1 MSKYVSIAIDGP
13 AGAGKSTM
21 AKRVA
26 RDLGYVYVDT
36 GAIYR
41 TIGYHVALHGIG
53 PRDIDGVTR
62 LIDDVN
68 IEIAYGGDGSQ
79 RMILNGT
86 DVTDELRTPQ
96 MSDYA
101 SKISTM
107 KIVRDL
113 LLDLQRDM
121 ARKHN
126 VIMDGRD
133 IGTVVLPHADVKIF
147 LTASAEVRAQRRLD
161 ELLAKGEK
169 KITFQSILADIKERD
184 HRDMTRP
191 VAPLKQASDA
201 VALDTSDLTIEQ
213 SVAAIKE
220 IIEKRRGSC

>member
-1 MSKYVSIAIDGP
+1 MNKYISVAIDGP

-26 RDLGYVYVDT
+26 KDLGYVYVDT

-53 PRDIDGVTR
+53 PKDVDGVTR

-68 IEIAYGGDGSQ
+68 IEIAYGEDGTQ

-86 DVTDELRTPQ
+86 DVTGELRTPQ

-101 SKISTM
+101 SKISVM
-107 KIVRDL
+107 KVVRDF
-113 LLDLQRDM
+113 LLDVQRDM
-121 ARKHN
+121 AKKHH

-133 IGTVVLPHADVKIF
+133 IGTVVLPCADVKVF
-147 LTASAEVRAQRRLD
+147 LTASAEVRAQRRLE
-161 ELLAKGEK
+161 ELIARGEK
-169 KITFQSILADIKERD
+169 KITFQSILADIQERD

-191 VAPLKQASDA
+191 VAPLKQAEDA
-201 VALDTSDLTIEQ
+201 VLLDTSDLTIEE
-213 SVAAIKE
+213 SVSAIKE
-220 IIEKRRGSC
+220 IIEKRLRSC

>member
-1 MSKYVSIAIDGP
+1 MSKYISIALDGP

-26 RDLGYVYVDT
+26 RQLNYVYVDT

-41 TIGYHVALHGIG
+41 TIGYHIALYGIG
-53 PRDIDGVTR
+53 PKDIDGVTR

-68 IEIAYGGDGSQ
+68 IEIAYDEKGTQ
-79 RMILNGT
+79 RMILNGS

-107 KIVRDL
+107 KVVRDY
-113 LLDLQRDM
+113 LLDVQRDL

-133 IGTVVLPHADVKIF
+133 IGTVVLPRADVKIY
-147 LTASAEVRAQRRLD
+147 LTASAEVRAKRRLD
-161 ELLAKGEK
+161 ELVAKGEK
-169 KITFQSILADIKERD
+169 NLTFQKVLKDIEERD
-184 HRDMTRP
+184 YRDMNRP
-191 VAPLKQASDA
+191 VAPLKQAKDA
-201 VALDTSDLTIEQ
+201 VLLDTSDKTIDE
-213 SVAAIKE
+213 SVAAILE
-220 IIEKRRGSC
+220 IIEKRIGK

>member
-1 MSKYVSIAIDGP
+1 MNKYISVAIDGP

-26 RDLGYVYVDT
+26 KDLGYVYVDT

-53 PRDIDGVTR
+53 PKDVDGVTR

-68 IEIAYGGDGSQ
+68 IEIAYGEDGTQ

-86 DVTDELRTPQ
+86 DVTGELRTPQ

-101 SKISTM
+101 SKISVM
-107 KIVRDL
+107 KVVRDF
-113 LLDLQRDM
+113 LLDVQRDI
-121 ARKHN
+121 AKKHH

-133 IGTVVLPHADVKIF
+133 IGTVVLPHADVKVF

-161 ELLAKGEK
+161 ELIARGEK
-169 KITFQSILADIKERD
+169 KITLQSILADIQERD

-191 VAPLKQASDA
+191 VAPLKQAEDA
-201 VALDTSDLTIEQ
+201 VLLDTSDLTIEE
-213 SVAAIKE
+213 SVSAIKE
-220 IIEKRRGSC
+220 IIEKRLRSC

>member
-1 MSKYVSIAIDGP
+1 MSKYISIALDGP

-26 RDLGYVYVDT
+26 KQLGYVYVDT

-41 TIGYHVALHGIG
+41 TIGYHIALYGIG
-53 PRDIDGVTR
+53 PKDIDGVTR
-62 LIDDVN
+62 LIEDVN
-68 IEIAYGGDGSQ
+68 IEIAYDEKGTQ
-79 RMILNGT
+79 RMILNGN

-107 KIVRDL
+107 KVVRDY
-113 LLDLQRDM
+113 LLDVQRDL

-133 IGTVVLPHADVKIF
+133 IGTVVLPKASVKIY
-147 LTASAEVRAQRRLD
+147 LTASAEVRAKRRLD
-161 ELLAKGEK
+161 ELMEKGEK
-169 KITFQSILADIKERD
+169 NLTFQKVLKDIEERD
-184 HRDMTRP
+184 FRDMNRP
-191 VAPLKQASDA
+191 VAPLKQAKDA
-201 VALDTSDLTIEQ
+201 VLLDTSDKTIEE
-213 SVAAIKE
+213 SVAAILE
-220 IIEKRRGSC
+220 IIETRLKK